1 MGRLSIDP
9 ANVAPML
16 VTTRATTQMRRV
28 QSANPSTD
36 RPSTQE
42 REIGNHQIVG
52 TTFDSPDVGVSV
64 EAHLVNANILALLW
78 NRNPATTFTDVSALD
93 QFIQTDVDL
102 MLVQRNVART
112 AWLNTIYF
120 RQAGVASYRI
130 AASVDGNATETIEL
144 QTNNKTGF
152 ERQVLTDHVIATSAA
167 QTVFDLS
174 DVPVALARG
183 LAAGKFLIS
192 AAKSKPNEPQT
203 YLLEGAGLDIV
214 SVADNLG
221 TWEVT
226 LSAEAAADIEIGDLL
241 FFSYQTDTAPV
252 DDTYQS
258 PDTTSPPAIRGYYH
272 IPVTFTV
279 GVTDLI
285 VRGVQSIEATA
296 DFGIEQEVGM
306 GSQAIGFFR
315 QSPPNLSG
323 NFVVFAENR
332 DVEKFLIAGT
342 TTSTDTDYPIE
353 AYRDDIEI
361 KLEFKHPETGVVLR
375 TDNLINLTI
384 SGDSKDVAVGQ
395 AVGKQFNFVGAAGA
409 DWLVT
414 KNV

>member
-16 VTTRATTQMRRV
+16 VTTRATTQLRRV
-28 QSANPSTD
+28 QSANPTTD

-52 TTFDSPDVGVSV
+52 TTFDTPDVGVSV

-78 NRNPATTFTDVSALD
+78 NRNPALTFTDVSLLD
-93 QFIQTDVDL
+93 SLTQTDVDL
-102 MLVQRNVART
+102 MLVQRNVARS

-120 RQAGVASYRI
+120 RQAGVASYRM

-152 ERQVLTDHVIATSAA
+152 ERHVVTDHVIATGAA
-167 QTVFDLS
+167 QTVFDLT
-174 DVPVALARG
+174 DVPVALTRG
-183 LAAGKFLIS
+183 QAAGNFLIS
-192 AAKSKPNEPQT
+192 AAKSKPSEPQT

-214 SVADNLG
+214 NVADNAG

-226 LSAEAAADIEIGDLL
+226 LSAEAAADIEVGDLL
-241 FFSYQTDTAPV
+241 FFSYQSDTDPA
-252 DDTYQS
+252 DDTYQT
-258 PDTTSPPAIRGYYH
+258 PDTTSPAAIRGYYH
-272 IPVTFTV
+272 IPVTFSV
-279 GVTDLI
+279 GAADLV

-306 GSQAIGFFR
+306 GSQAIGYFR
-315 QSPPNLSG
+315 QSPPGLSG

-332 DVEKFLIAGT
+332 DVEKFLIAGVT
-342 TTSTDTDYPIE
+342 DSTDTDYPLE

-361 KLEFKHPETGVVLR
+361 TLEFQHPETGAVLR
-375 TDNLINLTI
+375 TDHLVGLTI
-384 SGDSKDVAVGQ
+384 TGDSKDVAVGQ